1 MLNTLCKKFYDH
13 NWNWIL
19 MTDGCT
25 FANKSLGKSMFP
37 LEAVAG
43 IALRNDTIP

>member
-1 MLNTLCKKFYDH
+1 MINVKHSLQKVLRSQLKLDT
-13 NWNWIL
+13 
-19 MTDGCT
+19 T